1 MEGISVPT
9 SVPAYT
15 SGRNAKR
22 GSFYESGSRNLTQ
35 TQPRAQPAS
44 CELSTQ
50 SVLAQTQPAGQIAR
64 SARRRARCVF
74 RSPALR
80 GPCPPSRGNFK
91 QKRPGFQVRKTDLIL
106 GPQLSIFKPS
116 CFGKRTRFQG
126 QILDPKS
133 APRFLDTY
141 VLIYAAEIWPRF
153 RVQNLDANSGP
164 ENGPKIK
171 ICGAEIKAVFRT

>member
-1 MEGISVPT
+1 MTLSH
-9 SVPAYT
+9 ANL
-15 SGRNAKR
+15 RQR
-22 GSFYESGSRNLTQ
+22 SRMHN
-35 TQPRAQPAS
+35 PP
-44 CELSTQ
+44 CEFSTQ
-50 SVLAQTQPAGQIAR
+50 NVLAQTQPAVQSTR

-80 GPCPPSRGNFK
+80 GPCAPSQGNFK
-91 QKRPGFQVRKTDLIL
+91 QKRPGIQVRKADLIS
-106 GPQLSIFKPS
+106 GPHSSIFKPF

-126 QILDPKS
+126 QILDLKS
-133 APRFLDTY
+133 VPRFWDTY